1 MSNQPAQ
8 PESNLSG
15 LEAIQATL
23 KRHGRAVATRTS
35 GVGLPVAQ
43 TLVLR
48 SYESR
53 KISLNVLVDSE
64 WTDQLRSRLNNAD
77 DKISEAALNA
87 VDRQATELGQLFF
100 EALLHVIQVGDFEA
114 SVVIDTTG
122 YEKP

>member
-1 MSNQPAQ
+1 MSNQPTKPQ
-8 PESNLSG
+8 INSSG
-15 LEAIQATL
+15 LDAIQATL
-23 KRHGRAVATRTS
+23 SRHGRKVAKRAG
-35 GVGLPVAQ
+35 GVGLPIAQ

-48 SYESR
+48 GYETR
-53 KISLNVLVDSE
+53 RISLDVRVDSE

-87 VDRQATELGQLFF
+87 VDRQAAALGQLCF
-100 EALLHVIQVGDFEA
+100 EALLHAIQVGDFDA